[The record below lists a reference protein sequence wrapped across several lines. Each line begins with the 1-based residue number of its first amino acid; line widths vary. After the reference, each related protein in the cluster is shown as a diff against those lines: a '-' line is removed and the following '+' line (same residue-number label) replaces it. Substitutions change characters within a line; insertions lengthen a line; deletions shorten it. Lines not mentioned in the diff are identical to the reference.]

1 MSASILLP
9 TVVWPSNR
17 RGLDALHM
25 EILSYITAIKKVK
38 ILCKE
43 AKLVAN
49 GNGVQTDLIIEC
61 FFLHNLTNR
70 IIFANEVQTDL
81 IQELTKILEHSFCE
95 WSTNWFDNCL
105 VTAINQELRVF
116 FFCEWGTNWFL
127 NQRTSILQDDPTL
140 KQVSFFQVFYFFKE
154 YFLFGD

>member
-25 EILSYITAIKKVK
+25 EILSYITAIKKGQNLVQRGQ
-38 ILCKE
+38 ISCKW
-43 AKLVAN
+43 KWSTN
-49 GNGVQTDLIIEC
+49 WFNNWM

>member
-25 EILSYITAIKKVK
+25 EILSYITAIKKGQNLVQRGQ
-38 ILCKE
+38 ISCKW
-43 AKLVAN
+43 KWSTN
-49 GNGVQTDLIIEC
+49 WFNNWM

-116 FFCEWGTNWFL
+116 FLRVGYKLIFKSKNQHFTRRSNFETSFVFSSFL
-127 NQRTSILQDDPTL
+127 
-140 KQVSFFQVFYFFKE
+140 
-154 YFLFGD
+154 LF